1 MDEMERKPEAGTVM
15 QENPADSGNPPEA
28 GTCVVGKTQL
38 QRHIGLGSSPGPP
51 LPDTGQQTGPFHEPC
66 FPKGNSRVL
75 EGFHESMPSWSLEG
89 PSELPR
95 PEPLTYWRLGPYLL
109 LFLPPLLSLSFSAAR
124 RTPHCML
131 ASPPKVPRC
140 TLLNTSTRYEL
151 LCERPFWV
159 IHFPTLS

>member
-15 QENPADSGNPPEA
+15 QENPEDSGNPHEA

-66 FPKGNSRVL
+66 FPKGNRRVL

-89 PSELPR
+89 PSELPQAWA
-95 PEPLTYWRLGPYLL
+95 PALL
-109 LFLPPLLSLSFSAAR
+109 ETGSLSPPLSTPTPLSLSPQQGELHTVCR
-124 RTPHCML
+124 LH
-131 ASPPKVPRC
+131 PKRSQDV
-140 TLLNTSTRYEL
+140 
-151 LCERPFWV
+151 LC
-159 IHFPTLS
+159 

>member
-15 QENPADSGNPPEA
+15 QENPADSGNPHEA

-51 LPDTGQQTGPFHEPC
+51 LPDTGQQNGPFHEPC

-89 PSELPR
+89 PSELPQAR
-95 PEPLTYWRLGPYLL
+95 APALL
-109 LFLPPLLSLSFSAAR
+109 ETGSLSPPLSTPTPLSLSLRSKENSTLYVGF
-124 RTPHCML
+124 TPKGPKMHFVEHFYQVR
-131 ASPPKVPRC
+131 ASV
-140 TLLNTSTRYEL
+140 
-151 LCERPFWV
+151 
-159 IHFPTLS
+159 